1 MRSSPPSP
9 FASSFARL
17 TAWSSVS
24 TGMGTPPRS
33 NGCFGS
39 SPGAAVAPRVRFLDL
54 AVTIARLAARK
65 KESGSR
71 GDWGMPRSIW
81 KGVMSFGMVAIPVRL
96 YLATESSSKVS
107 FNLLCPEHRSRIKNK
122 RWCVEG
128 DHEVA
133 WGDVVRGYEYEKG
146 NYVEL
151 TDEDLEKLPLRSS
164 KAIDITGFIKDEEL
178 PGALYY
184 QSAYYLEPEKSAEKP
199 YALLNKTLEKTGR
212 VAIAKFALRDRE
224 RLVSVRPLDGALLMN
239 TLHWPDEIRS
249 TEDLDVPEDVKV
261 SPAELKMAEN
271 LVGMMASEFEPS
283 EYKDEYKQAVLK
295 LVEAKVQKKEVIEAP
310 EPEAETTVVDLMSAL
325 KASVEKAKKGEA
337 KTKRAA
343 ASSSRTA
350 RKKAS

>member
-1 MRSSPPSP
+1 
-9 FASSFARL
+9 
-17 TAWSSVS
+17 
-24 TGMGTPPRS
+24 
-33 NGCFGS
+33 
-39 SPGAAVAPRVRFLDL
+39 
-54 AVTIARLAARK
+54 
-65 KESGSR
+65 
-71 GDWGMPRSIW
+71 MPRSIW

-122 RWCVEG
+122 RFCVEG

-146 NYVEL
+146 SYVEL
-151 TDEDLEKLPLRSS
+151 ADEDLEKLPLRSS

-199 YALLNKTLEKTGR
+199 YALLNKTLAKTGR

-224 RLVSVRPLDGALLMN
+224 RLVSVRPQDGALLMN

-271 LVGMMASEFEPS
+271 LVGMMATAFEPE

-295 LVEAKVQKKEVIEAP
+295 LVEAKVQKREIIEAT

-337 KTKRAA
+337 KTMRAS
-343 ASSSRTA
+343 ASSARTA

>member
-1 MRSSPPSP
+1 
-9 FASSFARL
+9 
-17 TAWSSVS
+17 
-24 TGMGTPPRS
+24 
-33 NGCFGS
+33 
-39 SPGAAVAPRVRFLDL
+39 
-54 AVTIARLAARK
+54 
-65 KESGSR
+65 
-71 GDWGMPRSIW
+71 MPRSIW

-122 RWCVEG
+122 RFCVEG

-199 YALLNKTLEKTGR
+199 YALLNKTLAKTGR

-224 RLVSVRPLDGALLMN
+224 RLVSVRALDGALLMN

-249 TEDLDVPEDVKV
+249 TEDLGVPEDVKV

-271 LVGMMASEFEPS
+271 LVGMMATAFEPS
-283 EYKDEYKQAVLK
+283 EYKDEYKQAVLQ
-295 LVEAKVQKKEVIEAP
+295 LVEAKVQKKEVIAAP
-310 EPEAETTVVDLMSAL
+310 EPETETTVVDLMSAL

-337 KTKRAA
+337 KTKRASS

>member
-1 MRSSPPSP
+1 
-9 FASSFARL
+9 
-17 TAWSSVS
+17 
-24 TGMGTPPRS
+24 
-33 NGCFGS
+33 
-39 SPGAAVAPRVRFLDL
+39 
-54 AVTIARLAARK
+54 
-65 KESGSR
+65 
-71 GDWGMPRSIW
+71 MPRSIW

-122 RWCVEG
+122 RYCVEG

-199 YALLNKTLEKTGR
+199 YALLNKTLAKTGR

-224 RLVSVRPLDGALLMN
+224 RLVSVRPQDGALLMN

-271 LVGMMASEFEPS
+271 LVGMMATAFEPS
-283 EYKDEYKQAVLK
+283 EYKDEYKQAILK

-325 KASVEKAKKGEA
+325 KASVEKAKKSGA
-337 KTKRAA
+337 KTKGAA
-343 ASSSRTA
+343 SASSSRTA

>member
-1 MRSSPPSP
+1 
-9 FASSFARL
+9 
-17 TAWSSVS
+17 
-24 TGMGTPPRS
+24 
-33 NGCFGS
+33 
-39 SPGAAVAPRVRFLDL
+39 
-54 AVTIARLAARK
+54 
-65 KESGSR
+65 
-71 GDWGMPRSIW
+71 
-81 KGVMSFGMVAIPVRL
+81 MSFGMVAIPVRL

-122 RWCVEG
+122 RYCVEG
-128 DHEVA
+128 EHEVA

-146 NYVEL
+146 TYVEL
-151 TDEDLEKLPLRSS
+151 TDEDLDKVPLRSS
-164 KAIDITGFIKDEEL
+164 KAIDISGFIKDEEL

-199 YALLNKTLEKTGR
+199 YALLNQTLQKTGR

-224 RLVSVRPLDGALLMN
+224 RLVSVRPHDGALVMN

-249 TEDLDVPEDVKV
+249 TEDLDMPEDVKV

-271 LVGMMASEFEPS
+271 LVGMMAAEFEPD

-295 LVEAKVQKKEVIEAP
+295 LVDAKVQKKEVIEAP
-310 EPEAETTVVDLMSAL
+310 EPETETTVVDLMSAL

-337 KTKRAA
+337 KTKRAS
-343 ASSSRTA
+343 ASSARTA